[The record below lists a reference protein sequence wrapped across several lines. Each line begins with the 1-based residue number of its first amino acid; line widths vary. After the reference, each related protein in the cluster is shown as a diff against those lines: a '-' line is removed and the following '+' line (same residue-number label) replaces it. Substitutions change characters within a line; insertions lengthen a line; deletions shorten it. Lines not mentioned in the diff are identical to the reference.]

1 MTALKPFPA
10 DWQSMLVL
18 MPHPD
23 DPEYGG
29 CTEIHVMQVSSRP
42 SSA

>member
-1 MTALKPFPA
+1 MGGTNHRDRRARCGVMTALKPFPA

-23 DPEYGG
+23 DPE
-29 CTEIHVMQVSSRP
+29 
-42 SSA
+42 